1 MRRRTFLTSSLALP
15 FGSLVTACGAASRP
29 GASGAPF
36 RLLVGGDTN
45 FAESYDIEEGGQ
57 VTTPVAEYGYAHSLE
72 RLAPLLKRADYT
84 VLNLETALTR
94 PQTGLPRKAY
104 RHWSDA
110 DKTIEQLRRHGVDA
124 VGLANNHTLDFGM
137 VGLRDTF
144 AALHHDG
151 IKWFGAGANVYDASL
166 PLVVRV
172 PTDDGRDRRVAF
184 FGMFEY
190 RRQYD
195 TAYHFYASARAGG
208 TKRLDVAEFAR
219 MVRRYRRQ
227 HPTLFVIAYAH
238 WGRNYDWRT
247 DYQNT
252 KAKALIDAGADMV
265 IGHHAHVLQEIEQYR
280 GKWILYGIGNFM
292 FNAPGRFAG
301 HPNVLPYGLA
311 VELLFP
317 GSRTAPPEPRLY
329 PILSNNAVT
338 GFQPRLANAE
348 EFQGVFDVLARR
360 SDDATRTHLATGGDD
375 MGPFIRLG
383 VG

>member
-15 FGSLVTACGAASRP
+15 FGSLVAACGAASTQRT
-29 GASGAPF
+29 SGGPF
-36 RLLVGGDTN
+36 RLLIGGDTN
-45 FAESYDIEEGGQ
+45 FAESYDIEEDGQ
-57 VTTPVAEYGYAHSLE
+57 VTTPVAEYGYDHSLV

-94 PQTGLPRKAY
+94 PQAGLPRKAY

-110 DKTIEQLRRHGVDA
+110 SKTTEQLRQHGVDA
-124 VGLANNHTLDFGM
+124 VGLANNHTLDFGLA
-137 VGLRDTF
+137 GLEDTF
-144 AALHHDG
+144 EALRHDG
-151 IKWFGAGANVYDASL
+151 IKWFGAGDNVYDASL
-166 PLVVRV
+166 PLIVRA
-172 PTDDGRDRRVAF
+172 PTEDGRGRHVAF

-195 TAYHFYASARAGG
+195 TAYQFYASARTGG

-219 MVRRYRRQ
+219 MVRRYRRR
-227 HPTLFVIAYAH
+227 HPSLFVIAYSH
-238 WGRNYDWRT
+238 WGRNYAWRT
-247 DYQNT
+247 DYQNA

-301 HPNVLPYGLA
+301 HPDVLPYGLA

-329 PILSNNAVT
+329 PILSNNALT
-338 GFQPRLANAE
+338 GFQPRLANSE
-348 EFQGVFDVLARR
+348 EFQTVFDTLAQR
-360 SDDATRTHLATGGDD
+360 SDDATRAHLASGGDD
-375 MGPFIRLG
+375 MGRFIRLG